1 MEQRDKIVLIL
12 AMMAFLANGDTYA
25 AGALMIPLAN
35 DLGITTTQA
44 AMSVTSYMIGFGVFT
59 LLFGPLSDRYGK
71 AKVINFAAIGTA
83 LFSLLGALSFNLES
97 LAFFRF
103 INGALGAGILPVTFS
118 YIGESFNGIQLQ
130 NERQKALGKVLGLA
144 YFGTATATFIGG
156 TIAHFSSW
164 RMVYVSYGA
173 LELALAISMLL
184 ILPKDKPKV
193 NKLEIIT
200 FYKKAFA
207 SKELLLTVS
216 LLFFIGFAVLGS
228 FSYIGVY
235 IASITNYNTFFVGLT
250 ISAFGFGALVG
261 AKSAAK
267 LRLFLQRKYLLFAG
281 LLGLC
286 SYILLVHTDNIMY
299 IVLAIFG
306 FGFAFI
312 SVQSTM
318 VGAAQEKLPE
328 MKGTAMSLASFCLFT
343 GASLG
348 TFFNGIIKIETI
360 FTNSAMLM
368 LVIGCL
374 STIIIYKKTIIKK
387 GKLCRTK
394 I

>member
-1 MEQRDKIVLIL
+1 MEQKSKIVLIL

-71 AKVINFAAIGTA
+71 AKIINIAAIGTSI
-83 LFSLLGALSFNLES
+83 FSILGAFSFSLES

-103 INGALGAGILPVTFS
+103 VNGIFGAGILPVTFS
-118 YIGESFNGIQLQ
+118 YIGETFDGVAMQ

-144 YFGTATATFIGG
+144 YFGTATATAIGG

-164 RMVYVSYGA
+164 RMVYMTYGV
-173 LELALAISMLL
+173 LELILALFMLL
-184 ILPKDKPKV
+184 LLPKDKPKV
-193 NKLEIIT
+193 NKLEIVS

-207 SKELLLTVS
+207 NKELLLTVS
-216 LLFFIGFAVLGS
+216 LLLFIGFAVLGS
-228 FSYIGVY
+228 FSYLGVY
-235 IASITNYNTFFVGLT
+235 VANITNYNTFFIGLV
-250 ISAFGFGALVG
+250 ISAFGFGTLFG
-261 AKSAAK
+261 AKSAMK
-267 LRLFLQRKYLLFAG
+267 LRMLLQKKYLLFAG
-281 LLGLC
+281 ILGLL
-286 SYILLVHTDNIMY
+286 SYTLLVHTDNI
-299 IVLAIFG
+299 ILILLSIFG
-306 FGFAFI
+306 FGLAFI

-318 VGAAQEKLPE
+318 VGAAQERLPE

-348 TFFNGIIKIETI
+348 TIFNGTIKIETI
-360 FTNSAMLM
+360 FTNSAILM
-368 LVIGCL
+368 LIIGVL
-374 STIIIYKKTIIKK
+374 ATIIVYSQCKKTS
-387 GKLCRTK
+387 
-394 I
+394 